1 MSKFSGVVGG
11 PVLGAAAAAAL
22 VLAVALLIGPGDKGA
37 DTGETPADLAGTVP
51 EAQTPQEDSTAE
63 TSDAPEADSAEPA
76 ETTAQDDVAEAAPE
90 ATEDTEAR
98 AVPAMP
104 EAPSIDTF
112 RLDPDGALLVAG
124 QAAPGWDTLV
134 TLDGATLE
142 TVTPD
147 SAGKFVAFLQI
158 DQSAEPRILSLLMR
172 DPESGAE
179 IASRDEVIIAPT
191 PVAQAE
197 ELAESQATD
206 AGETGQTSQ
215 TQEVA
220 EAAASDT
227 AGDAE
232 PDTKSVQTADAG
244 QTAQTAPT
252 ESETAPA
259 ETETTTVTTTETTI
273 ETIAVDPVQDSAEA
287 SQTVLLSNDDG
298 VRVLQPATPRDLAP
312 DVMSSV
318 ALDAIT
324 YSQQGEV
331 ELSGR
336 GQGDGFVRVYLDNA
350 PVTSSRISED
360 GNWRTDLPEVDT
372 GVYTLRIDETDAEGN
387 VTSRVETPFKRE
399 EEDVIAAASAAVAEQ
414 RIAAVTVQPGSTLWA
429 ISRAAYGDG
438 VLYVRVFEANRDRI
452 RDPDLIYPGQVFS
465 LPE

>member
-1 MSKFSGVVGG
+1 
-11 PVLGAAAAAAL
+11 
-22 VLAVALLIGPGDKGA
+22 
-37 DTGETPADLAGTVP
+37 
-51 EAQTPQEDSTAE
+51 
-63 TSDAPEADSAEPA
+63 
-76 ETTAQDDVAEAAPE
+76 
-90 ATEDTEAR
+90 
-98 AVPAMP
+98 
-104 EAPSIDTF
+104 
-112 RLDPDGALLVAG
+112 
-124 QAAPGWDTLV
+124 
-134 TLDGATLE
+134 
-142 TVTPD
+142 
-147 SAGKFVAFLQI
+147 
-158 DQSAEPRILSLLMR
+158 MR